1 MNGRT
6 PRTVAKKITA
16 GWVRRQPADSQAKEH
31 SVSEKTPDDIFKLAK
46 DENIEYVDVRFC
58 DLPGTMQHF
67 TIPIYVFDENV
78 FEEGLAFDGSSI
90 RGFQSIHE
98 SDMLLLPD
106 PETATIDPFRA
117 AKTLIVNFFV
127 HDPFTLE
134 LYSRDPR
141 NVARKAEAYLK
152 STGIGDTAYFGP
164 EPEFFIFNGIRFDT
178 NQNSSYFF
186 IESEEGAWNSG
197 KEGTNLGYKP
207 RYKEGYF
214 PVPPTDS
221 LQDVRSEMVLEMEK
235 VGIRVEKQ
243 HHEVATAGQAEIDM
257 RFQSLV
263 KMADWLTWYKYI
275 CKNVA
280 KRHGMTVTFMP
291 KPIFGDNGSGMH
303 THQSIWKGDTPLFA
317 GSGYAG
323 MSEVAMHYIAG
334 ILHHAP
340 SLAAFTNPG
349 TNSYRRLVPGFEA
362 PINLAY
368 SSRNRSASV
377 RIPMYS
383 PSPKAKRIEVRF
395 PDPTCNPYLAFSAM
409 LMAGLD
415 GVQRR
420 LDPGQPL
427 DKDIYALTPAELAEV
442 PSMPPSLE
450 AALDNL
456 RRDHEYL
463 LKGDVF
469 TPDLIETWID
479 YKMSREVSQTR
490 LRPHPYEFALYYD
503 A

>member
-1 MNGRT
+1 MT
-6 PRTVAKKITA
+6 PKQVLQMI
-16 GWVRRQPADSQAKEH
+16 KEKGA
-31 SVSEKTPDDIFKLAK
+31 VMVDIKF
-46 DENIEYVDVRFC
+46 I
-58 DLPGTMQHF
+58 DLLGTWQHF
-67 TIPIYVFDENV
+67 TAPISEFKDEAP
-78 FEEGLAFDGSSI
+78 FEEGLGFDGSSI
-90 RGFQSIHE
+90 RGWQSIDN
-98 SDMLLLPD
+98 SDMLVIPD
-106 PETATIDPFRA
+106 PDTA
-117 AKTLIVNFFV
+117 VM
-127 HDPFTLE
+127 DPFTKDPTLS
-134 LYSRDPR
+134 LVCNIQDPITRADYTRDPR
-141 NVARKAEAYLK
+141 NIAKKAEAYLK

-178 NQNSSYFF
+178 NQHSSYYF
-186 IESEEGAWNSG
+186 IDSSEGAWNSG
-197 KEGTNLGYKP
+197 KEGANLGYKP

-214 PVPPTDS
+214 PVPPNDT
-221 LQDVRSEMVLEMEK
+221 LQDIRSEMVLEMER

-257 RFQSLV
+257 RFNSLT

-280 KRHGMTVTFMP
+280 TRHGMTVTFMP

-303 THQSIWKGDTPLFA
+303 THQSIWKGETPLFA

-323 MSEVAMHYIAG
+323 MSEMALHYIAG

-340 SLAAFTNPG
+340 ALAAFTNPT

-415 GVQRR
+415 GIQRR

-442 PSMPPSLE
+442 PSMPASLE

-456 RRDHEYL
+456 KRDHEFL

-469 TPDLIETWID
+469 TADLVETWID
-479 YKMSREVSQTR
+479 YKYNREVSQSR
-490 LRPHPYEFALYYD
+490 LRPHPYEFALYFD